1 MRISLAE
8 VGDAEALTD
17 LHLDVWEQTYAN
29 LIPAAVFRERRADRE
44 QRIERW
50 RAIGF
55 YRRQG
60 FGPDGA
66 TKPEDVGLER
76 RMVRCA

>member
-17 LHLDVWEQTYAN
+17 LHLDVWEQAYAD
-29 LIPAAVFRERRADRE
+29 LIPAAVFRER
-44 QRIERW
+44 
-50 RAIGF
+50 
-55 YRRQG
+55 QG
-60 FGPDGA
+60 FGFDGA